1 MGKAERIRRTSA
13 REKIAAQQA
22 AARRMEARRRMFL
35 AGGSVLAVLVI
46 VIVLIVVKGASN
58 TGASGT
64 SAGAASG
71 HTASASTT
79 ATVTKEI
86 ASVPASTLNAVGKGS
101 GVNPLIATKGQPPL
115 TSGGKPEMVYEGA
128 EYCPYCAAE
137 RWAMAVALSRFG
149 TFSGLHLIHS
159 SNADVYTNTATLSF
173 YKSTYTSK
181 YLVFDP
187 VEMYSEKQVGDGYAT
202 LQKPTA
208 TESALMTK
216 YDGPPYVPSADS
228 GSFPFVDIGNQYL
241 VIGAQYLPSTLGTTS
256 SVDSG
261 HYGLN
266 WTQIAGDLKNP
277 SSPVA
282 QAIDGTANSIT
293 AAICKIT
300 KNADTAVCSSA
311 AATAGAGSL

>member
-1 MGKAERIRRTSA
+1 MGKAERIRRMNA
-13 REKIAAQQA
+13 RERIAAQQA

-35 AGGSVLAVLVI
+35 AGGSVLAVLI
-46 VIVLIVVKGASN
+46 VVVVLIIVKGANN

-64 SAGAASG
+64 SAGATSG
-71 HTASASTT
+71 HTASAATT
-79 ATVTKEI
+79 ASVTKEI

-101 GVNPLIATKGQPPL
+101 GVSPLIATKGQPPL

-159 SNADVYTNTATLSF
+159 SNDDVYTNTATLSF

-187 VEMYSEKQVGDGYAT
+187 VEMYSEKQVSDGYAT

-208 TESALMTK
+208 TESGLMSK
-216 YDGPPYVPSADS
+216 YDAPPYVPSADS
-228 GSFPFVDIGNQYL
+228 GSFPFVDFGNQYL
-241 VIGAQYLPSTLGTTS
+241 IIGAQYLPSTLGTTA

-261 HYGLN
+261 HYGLS

-277 SSPVA
+277 ASPVA
-282 QAIDGTANSIT
+282 QGIDGAANSIT

-300 KNADTAVCSSA
+300 NNADAAVCSSA